1 MIEKKDQH
9 RWGCKERLI
18 RRGCI
23 LIILF
28 GFVLIISLPVTAA
41 TTSIHIVRYANDG
54 TTILNETT
62 KTYQWLQANLPI
74 LGDGTIHYYAQ
85 GPVFLDNPDPL
96 VEEQLRWN
104 PGENTNVQE
113 KDQGAV
119 KGTNLKNLCDLA
131 GGMKE
136 GEYLTL
142 RASDGLTKSFTYTNV
157 YQYASRQGPMV
168 ITWYRDGQ
176 YVDSGYADGMKL
188 VFFADTSVNPWGIH
202 AMGNYDWHES
212 ADPQYWY
219 YYFDGNERYP
229 TTTGL
234 SIKYISDVFIYSDDS
249 PPSPPVAAFSAT
261 PRSGTAPLT
270 VTFTDASTGT
280 APLTYAWDFQNDG
293 SVDSTLKNPS
303 YQYTAAGTYT
313 VKLTV
318 TNTVGSDPEVKAG
331 YITVSAVTVAPV
343 AAFSATPRSG
353 TAPLTVTFTDA
364 STGTAPLTYA
374 WDFQNDG
381 SVDSTL
387 KNPSY
392 QYTAA
397 GTYTAKLTVTNT
409 VGSDSE
415 VKAGYITV
423 SAVTV
428 APVAAFTGIPV
439 SGTAPLDV
447 TFTDSSTGTSITNRR
462 WDFGDGNI
470 SNYAVATNP
479 SHRYMSAGT
488 YTVLLNVTNAGGFNT
503 MIKSGYIKVSNV
515 MMTRIGIFNGGNWY
529 IDFNGD
535 GQFIPSTGDR
545 YIPYGATGWTQ
556 LVGDWNGD
564 GTSEIGIF
572 KDGLWYIDYGGSGV
586 IDANTRY
593 YSFGGAGWI
602 PIVGDW
608 NADKKDEIGVY
619 QNGNWY
625 LDYNGNGAWDTEDK
639 NYGFGTTGWTPV
651 VGKWTADGISKI
663 GIYNAGNWYIDFN
676 GDGQFIPSTG
686 DRYIPYGATGWTQ
699 LVGDWNGDGTSEIGI
714 FKDGLWYIDYG
725 GSGVIDANTRY
736 YSFGGAGW
744 TPIIGDWNADKKDEI
759 GVNNAGNWYLD
770 YDGNGV
776 WSSEDKNYGFGTTGW
791 MPVIGKWS

>member
-23 LIILF
+23 LTILF
-28 GFVLIISLPVTAA
+28 GFLMIISLPVTAA

-54 TTILNETT
+54 TTVLNETT
-62 KTYQWLQANLPI
+62 KSYQWLQSNLPI

-104 PGENTNVQE
+104 LGENTNVQE

-119 KGTNLKNLCDLA
+119 KGTNLKNLCDLV
-131 GGMKE
+131 GGMNE

-142 RASDGLTKSFTYTNV
+142 RASDGLTKSFAYTNV

-270 VTFTDASTGT
+270 VTFTDQSTGT
-280 APLTYAWDFQNDG
+280 APLSYAWDFQNDG

-303 YQYTAAGTYT
+303 YQYPAARTYT

-318 TNTVGSDPEVKAG
+318 TNAAGSDNEVKAG
-331 YITVSAVTVAPV
+331 YITVSAAPVAPV

-353 TAPLTVTFTDA
+353 TAPLNVTFTDA
-364 STGTAPLTYA
+364 STGTAPLSYA

-381 SVDSTL
+381 SLDSTL

-392 QYTAA
+392 QYGAA
-397 GTYTAKLTVTNT
+397 GTYTVKLTVTNAA
-409 VGSDSE
+409 GSDNE

-423 SAVTV
+423 SAAPI
-428 APVAAFTGIPV
+428 APVAAFSATPR
-439 SGTAPLDV
+439 SGTAPLTV

-470 SNYAVATNP
+470 SNYVAATNP
-479 SHRYMSAGT
+479 SHRYSSAGT
-488 YTVLLNVTNAGGFNT
+488 YSVNLTVTGTGGSDSEIKSNYISVISTVVNQTATVGIYRNGMFYLKNNNAGGNADLVF
-503 MIKSGYIKVSNV
+503 GY
-515 MMTRIGIFNGGNWY
+515 GI
-529 IDFNGD
+529 
-535 GQFIPSTGDR
+535 STDT
-545 YIPYGATGWTQ
+545 P
-556 LVGDWNGD
+556 LVGDWDGD
-564 GTSEIGIF
+564 GIDTAGIYRNSMF
-572 KDGLWYIDYGGSGV
+572 YLKNNNAGG
-586 IDANTRY
+586 
-593 YSFGGAGWI
+593 
-602 PIVGDW
+602 
-608 NADKKDEIGVY
+608 NADLV
-619 QNGNWY
+619 
-625 LDYNGNGAWDTEDK
+625 
-639 NYGFGTTGWTPV
+639 FGY
-651 VGKWTADGISKI
+651 GIST
-663 GIYNAGNWYIDFN
+663 DT
-676 GDGQFIPSTG
+676 P
-686 DRYIPYGATGWTQ
+686 
-699 LVGDWNGDGTSEIGI
+699 LVGDWDGDGIDTAGI
-714 FKDGLWYIDYG
+714 YRNGMFYLK
-725 GSGVIDANTRY
+725 N
-736 YSFGGAGW
+736 
-744 TPIIGDWNADKKDEI
+744 
-759 GVNNAGNWYLD
+759 NNAGGNADLVFGYGISTDTPLVGDWDGDGIDTAGIYRNGMFYLKNNNAGGNAD
-770 YDGNGV
+770 LVFGYGISTDTPLVGDWDGDGIDTAGINRNGMFYLKNNNAGGNADLV
-776 WSSEDKNYGFGTTGW
+776 FGYGISSDTPLVGDWDG
-791 MPVIGKWS
+791 I

>member
-1 MIEKKDQH
+1 MIEKIDQH
-9 RWGCKERLI
+9 RWGFKERLI
-18 RRGCI
+18 RRGCF
-23 LIILF
+23 LIILL
-28 GFVLIISLPVTAA
+28 GFAMIISTPVTAA
-41 TTSIHIVRYANDG
+41 TTSIHIVKYANDG
-54 TTILNETT
+54 KTILSETT
-62 KTYQWLQANLPI
+62 KSYQWLQANLPI

-119 KGTNLKNLCDLA
+119 KGTNLKNLCDLV
-131 GGMKE
+131 GGMNE

-142 RASDGLTKSFTYTNV
+142 RASDGLTKSFAYTNV

-168 ITWYRDGQ
+168 ITWYRDGG

-202 AMGNYDWHES
+202 VMGNYDWHES

-249 PPSPPVAAFSAT
+249 PPSPPIAAFSAT

-270 VTFTDASTGT
+270 VTFTDASSGT

-293 SVDSTLKNPS
+293 SVDSILKNPS

-313 VKLTV
+313 AKLTV
-318 TNTVGSDPEVKAG
+318 TNTAGSDPEVKAG
-331 YITVSAVTVAPV
+331 YITVSAAPVAPV

-364 STGTAPLTYA
+364 SSGTAPLTYA

-381 SVDSTL
+381 SVDSIL

-409 VGSDSE
+409 VGSDPE

-423 SAVTV
+423 SAAPV

-439 SGTAPLDV
+439 SGMVPLDV

-470 SNYAVATNP
+470 SNYVA
-479 SHRYMSAGT
+479 
-488 YTVLLNVTNAGGFNT
+488 
-503 MIKSGYIKVSNV
+503 
-515 MMTRIGIFNGGNWY
+515 
-529 IDFNGD
+529 
-535 GQFIPSTGDR
+535 
-545 YIPYGATGWTQ
+545 
-556 LVGDWNGD
+556 
-564 GTSEIGIF
+564 
-572 KDGLWYIDYGGSGV
+572 
-586 IDANTRY
+586 
-593 YSFGGAGWI
+593 
-602 PIVGDW
+602 
-608 NADKKDEIGVY
+608 AD
-619 QNGNWY
+619 Q
-625 LDYNGNGAWDTEDK
+625 
-639 NYGFGTTGWTPV
+639 PV
-651 VGKWTADGISKI
+651 PQVFLGR
-663 GIYNAGNWYIDFN
+663 NL
-676 GDGQFIPSTG
+676 QC
-686 DRYIPYGATGWTQ
+686 
-699 LVGDWNGDGTSEIGI
+699 
-714 FKDGLWYIDYG
+714 
-725 GSGVIDANTRY
+725 
-736 YSFGGAGW
+736 
-744 TPIIGDWNADKKDEI
+744 
-759 GVNNAGNWYLD
+759 
-770 YDGNGV
+770 
-776 WSSEDKNYGFGTTGW
+776 
-791 MPVIGKWS
+791 